1 MSLTEEKEK
10 PTILPRWIE
19 ARLIKLSNILYSIW
33 LSRPRKP
40 YQPSEPSEPA
50 WIQALV
56 KQQEEKLLEPK
67 LYPGTGEIFDHYCVL
82 RRIFSKEEI
91 TEIFIEGENA
101 ACLKKRKVNLK
112 QVVGNIEK
120 YNKALSQG
128 YETVGKILMEE
139 LGTTT
144 KEESMEELVR
154 ELENYGKSK
163 PFWPK

>member
-10 PTILPRWIE
+10 PRLPRWIE
-19 ARLIKLSNILYSIW
+19 ARLRKLSDTLYFIL
-33 LSRPRKP
+33 LL
-40 YQPSEPSEPA
+40 QPSEPSEPA

-67 LYPGTGEIFDHYCVL
+67 LYPGTGEIFDRYCVL
-82 RRIFSKEEI
+82 RRIFRKEEI
-91 TEIFIEGENA
+91 TEIFIEGNNA

-112 QVVGNIEK
+112 QVVGNTEK

-128 YETVGKILMEE
+128 YETVGEILIEE

-144 KEESMEELVR
+144 REEIMEELVR
-154 ELENYGKSK
+154 QLESYGKSK